1 MKRTAAADAAATGPG
16 DGKSFEAMMERLEA
30 LVDKLEGG
38 NLTLEESIRSFEEG
52 MGLVKNCSTVL
63 QEADLR
69 IQKLT
74 ADAEKGAAPGEGGG
88 GRGTRSDDDVD
99 GELPF

>member
-1 MKRTAAADAAATGPG
+1 MKRSTAAGSGAREEE
-16 DGKSFEAMMERLEA
+16 GKPFEAMMKRLEE
-30 LVDKLEGG
+30 LVEKLEGG

-52 MGLVKNCSTVL
+52 MSLVKDCSTVL

-74 ADAEKGAAPGEGGG
+74 AAADKAGVTAER
-88 GRGTRSDDDVD
+88 GRANREPDDVE

>member
-1 MKRTAAADAAATGPG
+1 MKRSAAAGSGARAG
-16 DGKSFEAMMERLEA
+16 DGKSFEEMMQRLEE
-30 LVDKLEGG
+30 LVEKLEGG

-52 MGLVKNCSTVL
+52 MTLVKSCSTVL

-74 ADAEKGAAPGEGGG
+74 EETDKAGSVVESGKAKRDA
-88 GRGTRSDDDVD
+88 DDVE

>member
-1 MKRTAAADAAATGPG
+1 MKRSAATGSGVRAG
-16 DGKSFEAMMERLEA
+16 DGKSFEEMMKRLEE
-30 LVDKLEGG
+30 LVEKLEGG

-52 MGLVKNCSTVL
+52 MSLVKECSSVL

-74 ADAEKGAAPGEGGG
+74 AAADNTAGGAAAPGRANREP
-88 GRGTRSDDDVD
+88 DDVE